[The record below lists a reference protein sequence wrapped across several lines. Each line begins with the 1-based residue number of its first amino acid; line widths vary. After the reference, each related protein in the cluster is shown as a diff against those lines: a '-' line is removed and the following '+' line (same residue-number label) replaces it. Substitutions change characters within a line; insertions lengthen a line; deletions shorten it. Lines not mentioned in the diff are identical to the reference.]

1 MIYIKRKFLLG
12 YVISNT
18 IIFLIPLIFS
28 FFLNVPEPLAET
40 FSEQKDK
47 PESSKSLT
55 ISVMDDKTKR
65 IENVDLEEYLIG
77 VVCAEMP
84 ASYELD
90 ALKAQAVAARSYIL
104 SKENTKNPLHPK
116 AIVCNNASH
125 CKAHLNLSEAK
136 EKWGDSWEKDF
147 YPKVREAVEETRGEY
162 LEYDGKTV
170 EAFFFALSN
179 GATESSKEVWGSD
192 LAYLKSTKSEGDAS
206 SPDFRS
212 RSEFSLS
219 AFNNTLK
226 QLDTSFKP
234 SDTISIKNITYTTGG
249 RVKTIN
255 INGTSF
261 SGTDIRSAFLL
272 NSADFII
279 KQDGDKI
286 IFTVEGKGHGVGM
299 SQYGANY
306 LAKNGY
312 DYIKILKHYYNGVE
326 IMNKY

>member
-1 MIYIKRKFLLG
+1 MLKSRIQYRDNTVTKQKYIYKQ
-12 YVISNT
+12 N
-18 IIFLIPLIFS
+18 
-28 FFLNVPEPLAET
+28 
-40 FSEQKDK
+40 
-47 PESSKSLT
+47 
-55 ISVMDDKTKR
+55 
-65 IENVDLEEYLIG
+65 
-77 VVCAEMP
+77 
-84 ASYELD
+84 
-90 ALKAQAVAARSYIL
+90 
-104 SKENTKNPLHPK
+104 
-116 AIVCNNASH
+116 
-125 CKAHLNLSEAK
+125 
-136 EKWGDSWEKDF
+136 
-147 YPKVREAVEETRGEY
+147 
-162 LEYDGKTV
+162 
-170 EAFFFALSN
+170 
-179 GATESSKEVWGSD
+179 ATESSKEVWGSD

-212 RSEFSLS
+212 RAEFSLS

-226 QLDTSFKP
+226 QLDTIFKP

>member
-1 MIYIKRKFLLG
+1 
-12 YVISNT
+12 
-18 IIFLIPLIFS
+18 
-28 FFLNVPEPLAET
+28 
-40 FSEQKDK
+40 
-47 PESSKSLT
+47 
-55 ISVMDDKTKR
+55 MDDETKK

-84 ASYELD
+84 ASYEFD

-104 SKENTKNPLHPK
+104 SKENTENPLHPN
-116 AIVCNNASH
+116 ATVCNNASH
-125 CKAHLNLSEAK
+125 CKAHLSLSAAK

-147 YPKVREAVEETRGEY
+147 YPKVKGAVEETRGEY
-162 LEYDGKTV
+162 LIYDGKTV

-192 LAYLKSTKSEGDAS
+192 LAYLKSTKSEGDTS

-212 RSEFSLS
+212 NAEFSLS
-219 AFNNTLK
+219 DFNNILK
-226 QLDTSFKP
+226 KLDSSFNP

-272 NSADFII
+272 NSADFTIE
-279 KQDGDKI
+279 KKGDKI

-306 LAKNGY
+306 LAKTGY
-312 DYIKILKHYYNGVE
+312 DYIKILKHYYSGVE